1 MSKKG
6 GWRTH
11 ATQHFMLTK
20 PRLPPPDSDAKLSS
34 MGIWATAGPGIEIY
48 HSPSAADFVA
58 LLRAS
63 NPEWSEGTATP
74 WAFRGHADD
83 RWGLIPSAWRPA
95 NQTIL
100 AARAD
105 ATKRIARFARQHTLN
120 WVYPPNN
127 LISGPVVFDSTTE
140 QELARQL
147 VIEATAELLLLYD
160 FAQTCD
166 THGINSP
173 LVNIFDPHVDFDY
186 LHLPDYPLMGDEFL
200 RYQDLPAALA
210 LAQHHGLPTWLL
222 DWTLNPL
229 AAAFFA
235 IEPVDEPKP
244 NGRIAVWA
252 LHRSRATGVHTHGV
266 SFPNAF
272 PNAPP
277 HNPTI
282 AVYTPTVRDNR
293 YLAAQSGLFTLLR
306 SSGIHFMK
314 NNGKRP
320 SLEEFVTEAAPAN
333 TILRKITLDHGHVH
347 ELASILRKERMSRTA
362 LMPTPDHVA
371 EDVKRRWRL

>member
-1 MSKKG
+1 M
-6 GWRTH
+6 
-11 ATQHFMLTK
+11 A
-20 PRLPPPDSDAKLSS
+20 
-34 MGIWATAGPGIEIY
+34 IWATAGPGIEIY

-63 NPEWSEGTATP
+63 NPEWSEGAATP

-83 RWGLIPSAWRPA
+83 SWGLIPSAWRPA

-105 ATKRIARFARQHTLN
+105 ATKRIARFAGQHTLN
-120 WVYPPNN
+120 WVYSPSNR
-127 LISGPVVFDSTTE
+127 ISGSVVFDSTTE
-140 QELARQL
+140 QQLARQL

-166 THGINSP
+166 AHGINTP
-173 LVNIFDPHVDFDY
+173 LLNIFDPQVDLNY
-186 LHLPDYPLMGDEFL
+186 LHLPAYPLMADELL

-210 LAQHHGLPTWLL
+210 LAQHHGLPTRLL

-235 IEPVDEPKP
+235 IESVDLPQPK
-244 NGRIAVWA
+244 GKIAVWA
-252 LHRSRATGVHTHGV
+252 VHRSRATDIHTSGVM
-266 SFPNAF
+266 FPTGGML
-272 PNAPP
+272 
-277 HNPTI
+277 HEPTI

-293 YLAAQSGLFTLLR
+293 YLAAQSGLFTSLR
-306 SSGIHFMK
+306 NSGIHFMK
-314 NNGKRP
+314 NHGKRP
-320 SLEEFVTEAAPAN
+320 SLEEFVAEAAPAN
-333 TILRKITLDHGHVH
+333 TILRKITLDHGQVH
-347 ELASILRKERMSRTA
+347 ELANILRKERMSRTA